1 MKAIIATCLFFLLIA
16 PGVNAQTAKLK
27 AGDKAPDFA
36 AKDQDGKTVSLSNF
50 KGKKVILYFYPKDFT
65 SGCTAEACSLR
76 DNMTALNK
84 DGYVVLGVSTDSEA
98 SHKDFQTKNNLPFP
112 LLADVDKAI
121 HMKYGVWTEKERN
134 GMKVYSTTRTTF
146 LINKD
151 GFINSVIENVDTQN
165 HASQILTLQK

>member
-1 MKAIIATCLFFLLIA
+1 MNSLIATFLFFLLAA
-16 PGVNAQTAKLK
+16 PGVMAQTKLK
-27 AGDKAPDFA
+27 AGDKAPDFT

-76 DNMTALNK
+76 DNMAALNK

-98 SHKDFQTKNNLPFP
+98 SHKDFQTKNALPFP
-112 LLADVDKAI
+112 LLADVDKAM
-121 HMKYGVWTEKERN
+121 HMKYGVWTERERN
-134 GMKVYSTTRTTF
+134 GVKTFNTVRTTF

-165 HASQILTLQK
+165 HATQILSLKP